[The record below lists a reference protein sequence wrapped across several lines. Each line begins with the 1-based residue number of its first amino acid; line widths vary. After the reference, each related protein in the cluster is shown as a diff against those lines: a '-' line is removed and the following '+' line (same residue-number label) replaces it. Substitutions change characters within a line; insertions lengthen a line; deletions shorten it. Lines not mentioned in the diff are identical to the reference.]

1 MHIVIDIHSTW
12 WFLLHKISK
21 GYKPTDSDCIW
32 QYLYNVLRF
41 RMRIMPHAVP
51 CEWAQKGLRL
61 NRTRKCTS
69 GLCRLS
75 TMCFFLLH
83 FIWFSSCLLGF
94 FLYIDVITFSFS
106 VSPTVGC
113 VQHSTPQNMYVV
125 EDQPCCPP
133 RSPLSRSAVLPCP
146 RPPSSVHVMYEFL
159 SVHVSANSEYK
170 LTFLSMT
177 DTYICTY
184 IAKID
189 PSFKASR

>member
-75 TMCFFLLH
+75 MMCFFLLH

-94 FLYIDVITFSFS
+94 FFCTLTSL
-106 VSPTVGC
+106 
-113 VQHSTPQNMYVV
+113 
-125 EDQPCCPP
+125 
-133 RSPLSRSAVLPCP
+133 LSLSQCRQLSAVFSIQL
-146 RPPSSVHVMYEFL
+146 R
-159 SVHVSANSEYK
+159 K
-170 LTFLSMT
+170 T
-177 DTYICTY
+177 CTLWRISRAVLRVLHY
-184 IAKID
+184 QEA
-189 PSFKASR
+189 PSFPVLDLHRQCTWCMSFWACTWVRTVSTNWHSWAWQTRTYAHTLRK